1 MKFLNVNLRNLVMY
15 YLCRDFYRSDIFK
28 QEQWEDKVRF
38 VCYKFITKNAN
49 VGKLLLSEEKLK

>member
-1 MKFLNVNLRNLVMY
+1 MY
-15 YLCRDFYRSDIFK
+15 YLCRDLYRSDIFK